1 MSLLVVGLSHRSAPV
16 SVLERA
22 AVGDEAL
29 GAFLHEARSGD
40 DVLETMIVS
49 TCNRVEVYAEVD
61 KFHGAVA
68 DVSELLSRHS
78 GVPLDQLTEHLYVHY
93 GERAL
98 QHMFA
103 VVCGLDSM
111 AVGEG
116 QILGQVRR
124 ALKFAQRA
132 GTVGR
137 TLGGLG
143 QQALHVGK
151 RAHAE
156 TDIDRVG
163 ASLVAAGLSAAER
176 EIGSLAG
183 KNVLVVG
190 AGSMSSLAAT
200 TAARHDAGRIVVA
213 NRTPDRGAR
222 LASSL
227 VTRHTEA
234 RAVPL
239 GDVDAELADT
249 DVVISCT
256 GAAGV
261 VVDSDAVRRAC
272 AQRPGRGMAIVDL
285 ALPHDVD
292 PAVREHAGVTLI
304 DLEVLRGLVEQLA
317 PDATQAVADVRSIVA
332 EEVSG
337 YAAAANAARV
347 TPTVVALRNRAAD
360 VVELELARLGG
371 RLPDIDEH
379 ARDEIATAMRRVAD
393 KLLHAPTVRVKEL
406 AASPDGD
413 SYAAALRELFDL
425 DPKTAEAVSRADV
438 SLGGTV
444 EEEGGVS

>member
-190 AGSMSSLAAT
+190 AGSRVHWPRPRLPGTTPGESSSPT
-200 TAARHDAGRIVVA
+200 GPRI
-213 NRTPDRGAR
+213 
-222 LASSL
+222 
-227 VTRHTEA
+227 
-234 RAVPL
+234 
-239 GDVDAELADT
+239 
-249 DVVISCT
+249 
-256 GAAGV
+256 
-261 VVDSDAVRRAC
+261 AVRASRA
-272 AQRPGRGMAIVDL
+272 PWSRGT
-285 ALPHDVD
+285 PK
-292 PAVREHAGVTLI
+292 PAPCRW
-304 DLEVLRGLVEQLA
+304 
-317 PDATQAVADVRSIVA
+317 ATSTP
-332 EEVSG
+332 
-337 YAAAANAARV
+337 NWP
-347 TPTVVALRNRAAD
+347 TPTW
-360 VVELELARLGG
+360 
-371 RLPDIDEH
+371 
-379 ARDEIATAMRRVAD
+379 
-393 KLLHAPTVRVKEL
+393 
-406 AASPDGD
+406 
-413 SYAAALRELFDL
+413 
-425 DPKTAEAVSRADV
+425 
-438 SLGGTV
+438 
-444 EEEGGVS
+444 